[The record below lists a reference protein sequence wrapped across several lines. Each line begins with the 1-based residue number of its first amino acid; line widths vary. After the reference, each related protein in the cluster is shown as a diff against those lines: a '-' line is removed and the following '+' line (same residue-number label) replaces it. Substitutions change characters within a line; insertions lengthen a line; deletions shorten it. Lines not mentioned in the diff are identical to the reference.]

1 MIKENQRILNA
12 ILVIIDIFVI
22 LFALALAYFVRFKT
36 TLFGPLGGSLPFVN
50 YLIFTII
57 CIIPTYLLLYYFFG
71 LYKPFRNQSSIFSG
85 AEDIIKSDVMA
96 FIILVAILFVI
107 NQPDFSR
114 IMLLLLSLFGMVFAI
129 IERALVVLVL
139 RFMRVNNRN
148 LKHMLIIGDND
159 LALNFAHKINS
170 KTYLGYNI
178 AGFLG
183 RKEHLGKTFEGTKF
197 IGTFKDLPEVLKT
210 HKFDRVVIAIPLK
223 YYYHLNEI
231 VDACEEEGIKAEI
244 IPDYYKINELVQSCE
259 KVGIKAEIIPDYIR
273 YFPAQPSVDMI
284 EDIPIINI
292 RYVPL
297 DDAFNKFLKILE
309 DYFVA
314 IVAIIITSP
323 IMIITAIAIKL
334 ESPGPIIFKQ
344 ERIGYN
350 GKPFMMYKFR
360 SMKVQDDEEE
370 KSQWTTEDDPRKTRV
385 GSFIRKM
392 SIDELPQFFNVLKR
406 EMSVVGPR
414 PERPYFVEQFKK
426 EIPKYMVKHQ
436 VRPGLTGLAQ
446 VNGYRGN
453 TSIDKR
459 IEYDIR
465 YVENW
470 SWVLDI
476 KIMFRTVF
484 QRDDNAY

>member
-1 MIKENQRILNA
+1 MIRENQRILNG
-12 ILVIIDIFVI
+12 ILVVIDIIVI
-22 LFALALAYFVRFKT
+22 LISLVLAYFVRFKT
-36 TLFGPLGGSLPFVN
+36 TIFGPLGGSLPFMH
-50 YLIFTII
+50 YLIFTIL

-71 LYKPFRNQSSIFSG
+71 LYKPFRNKSSIFSG
-85 AEDIIKSDVMA
+85 AEDIIKSDIMA

-114 IMLLLLSLFGMVFAI
+114 IMLLLLSLFGMIFAI

-183 RKEHLGKTFEGTKF
+183 RKEHLGKTFEGTRF
-197 IGTFKDLPEVLKT
+197 IGTFKDLPDVLKT

-244 IPDYYKINELVQSCE
+244 IPDYYKYL
-259 KVGIKAEIIPDYIR
+259 
-273 YFPAQPSVDMI
+273 PAKPSVDML
-284 EDIPIINI
+284 DDLPIINI

-297 DDAFNKFLKILE
+297 DDAFNKFKKIIE

-323 IMIITAIAIKL
+323 IMLITAIAIRL

-385 GSFIRKM
+385 GTFIRKM

-453 TSIDKR
+453 TSIEKR
-459 IEYDIR
+459 IKCDIR

-470 SWVLDI
+470 SLVLDI
-476 KIMFRTVF
+476 KIMFLTVF
-484 QRDDNAY
+484 KRDHNAY

>member
-1 MIKENQRILNA
+1 MIKENQRILNGILVVID
-12 ILVIIDIFVI
+12 ILVI
-22 LFALALAYFVRFKT
+22 LFSLVLAYYVRFKT
-36 TLFGPLGGSLPFVN
+36 TLFGPLGGSLPFMH
-50 YLIFTII
+50 YLIFTVL

-71 LYKPFRNQSSIFSG
+71 LYKPFRNKSSIFSG

-114 IMLLLLSLFGMVFAI
+114 IMLLLLSLFGMVFTI

-139 RFMRVNNRN
+139 RFMRVNNHN

-159 LALNFAHKINS
+159 LALTFAHKIKS

-197 IGTFKDLPEVLKT
+197 IGTFEDLPDVLKT

-244 IPDYYKINELVQSCE
+244 IPDYYKYL
-259 KVGIKAEIIPDYIR
+259 
-273 YFPAQPSVDMI
+273 PAKPSVDML
-284 EDIPIINI
+284 DDMPIINI

-297 DDAFNKFLKILE
+297 DDAFNKFKKIIE

-323 IMIITAIAIKL
+323 IMLITAIAIKL

-360 SMKVQDDEEE
+360 SMKVQDEDEE

-385 GSFIRKM
+385 GTFIRKM

-453 TSIDKR
+453 TSIEKR

-470 SWVLDI
+470 SLVLDI
-476 KIMFRTVF
+476 KIMFLTVF
-484 QRDDNAY
+484 KRDHNAY

>member
-1 MIKENQRILNA
+1 MIKENQRILNGILVVID
-12 ILVIIDIFVI
+12 ILVILVS
-22 LFALALAYFVRFKT
+22 LVLAYYVRFKT
-36 TLFGPLGGSLPFVN
+36 TLFGPLGGSLPFIN
-50 YLIFTII
+50 YLVFTIV

-71 LYKPFRNQSSIFSG
+71 LYKPFRNKTSIFSG
-85 AEDIIKSDVMA
+85 AEDIIKSDIMA

-114 IMLLLLSLFGMVFAI
+114 IMLFLLSLFGMILAI

-159 LALNFAHKINS
+159 LALSFAHKINS

-183 RKEHLGKTFEGTKF
+183 RKEHLGKTFEGTRF
-197 IGTFKDLPEVLKT
+197 IGTFKDLPDVLKT

-244 IPDYYKINELVQSCE
+244 IPDYYKYL
-259 KVGIKAEIIPDYIR
+259 
-273 YFPAQPSVDMI
+273 PAKPSVDML
-284 EDIPIINI
+284 DDMPIINI

-297 DDAFNKFLKILE
+297 DDAFNKFKKIIE

-323 IMIITAIAIKL
+323 IMLITAIAIKL

-360 SMKVQDDEEE
+360 SMKVQDEDEE
-370 KSQWTTEDDPRKTRV
+370 KSQWTTEDDPRKTKV
-385 GSFIRKM
+385 GTFIRKM

-453 TSIDKR
+453 TSIEKR

-470 SWVLDI
+470 SLVLDV
-476 KIMFRTVF
+476 KIMFLTVF
-484 QRDDNAY
+484 KRDHNAY

>member
-1 MIKENQRILNA
+1 MIRENQRILNA
-12 ILVIIDIFVI
+12 ILVVIDIIVI
-22 LFALALAYFVRFKT
+22 LISLVLAYYVRFKT
-36 TLFGPLGGSLPFVN
+36 TLFGPLGGSLPFVH
-50 YLIFTII
+50 YLVFTIF
-57 CIIPTYLLLYYFFG
+57 CIVPTYLLLYYFFG
-71 LYKPFRNQSSIFSG
+71 LYKPFRNKSSIFSG
-85 AEDIIKSDVMA
+85 AEDIVKSDIMA
-96 FIILVAILFVI
+96 FIILVAILFII

-114 IMLLLLSLFGMVFAI
+114 IMLLLLSLFGMVLAI
-129 IERALVVLVL
+129 IERALVVLAL

-148 LKHMLIIGDND
+148 LKHMLIIGDNE
-159 LALNFAHKINS
+159 LAFTFARKIKS
-170 KTYLGYNI
+170 KTYLGYKI
-178 AGFLG
+178 SGFLG
-183 RKEHLGKTFEGTKF
+183 RAEHLGKTFEGIPF
-197 IGTFKDLPEVLKT
+197 IGTFKDLPDVLKT

-231 VDACEEEGIKAEI
+231 VDACEDEGIKAEI
-244 IPDYYKINELVQSCE
+244 IPDYYKYL
-259 KVGIKAEIIPDYIR
+259 
-273 YFPAQPSVDMI
+273 PARPSVDML
-284 EDIPIINI
+284 DDLPIINI

-297 DDAFNKFLKILE
+297 DDAFNKFKKIVE

-323 IMIITAIAIKL
+323 IMLITAIAIKL

-360 SMKVQDDEEE
+360 SMKVQDEDEE
-370 KSQWTTEDDPRKTRV
+370 KSQWTTEDDPRKTKV

-470 SWVLDI
+470 SLVLDI
-476 KIMFRTVF
+476 QIMFKTVF
-484 QRDDNAY
+484 QRNKNAY

>member
-244 IPDYYKINELVQSCE
+244 IPDYYKYL
-259 KVGIKAEIIPDYIR
+259 
-273 YFPAQPSVDMI
+273 PAKPSVDML
-284 EDIPIINI
+284 DDLPIINI

-309 DYFVA
+309 DYFVD
-314 IVAIIITSP
+314 IVEIIITSP

>member
-1 MIKENQRILNA
+1 MIKENQRILNGILVVID
-12 ILVIIDIFVI
+12 ILVI
-22 LFALALAYFVRFKT
+22 LFSLVLAYYVRFKT
-36 TLFGPLGGSLPFVN
+36 TLFGPLGGSLPFMH
-50 YLIFTII
+50 YFIFTVL
-57 CIIPTYLLLYYFFG
+57 CIIHTYLLLYYFFG
-71 LYKPFRNQSSIFSG
+71 LYKPFRNKSSIFSG

-114 IMLLLLSLFGMVFAI
+114 IMLLLLSLFGMVFTI

-139 RFMRVNNRN
+139 RFMRVNNHN

-159 LALNFAHKINS
+159 LALTFAHKIKS

-197 IGTFKDLPEVLKT
+197 IGTFEDLPDVLKT

-244 IPDYYKINELVQSCE
+244 IPDYYKYL
-259 KVGIKAEIIPDYIR
+259 
-273 YFPAQPSVDMI
+273 PAKPSVDML
-284 EDIPIINI
+284 DDMPIINI

-297 DDAFNKFLKILE
+297 DDAFNKFKKIVE

-323 IMIITAIAIKL
+323 IMLLTAIAIKL

-344 ERIGYN
+344 ERIGYG

-360 SMKVQDDEEE
+360 SMKVQDEDEE

-385 GSFIRKM
+385 GTFIRKM

-453 TSIDKR
+453 TSIEKR

-470 SWVLDI
+470 SLVLDI
-476 KIMFRTVF
+476 QIMFKTVF
-484 QRDDNAY
+484 KRNPNAY

>member
-1 MIKENQRILNA
+1 MILI
-12 ILVIIDIFVI
+12 IIDVLVI
-22 LFALALAYFVRFKT
+22 LFSLLLAYFVRFKT
-36 TLFGPLGGSLPFVN
+36 TLFGPLGGSLPFSS
-50 YLIFTII
+50 YFIFTIV

-71 LYKPFRNQSSIFSG
+71 LYKPFRNKSSIFSG
-85 AEDIIKSDVMA
+85 AEDIIKADIMA
-96 FIILVAILFVI
+96 FIILVAILFII

-114 IMLLLLSLFGMVFAI
+114 IMLFLLSLFGMILAI
-129 IERALVVLVL
+129 LERALVVLVL
-139 RFMRVNNRN
+139 RFMRVNNHN

-159 LALNFAHKINS
+159 LALTFAHKINS

-183 RKEHLGKTFEGTKF
+183 RKEHLGKTYEGTKF
-197 IGTFKDLPEVLKT
+197 IGTFEDLPDVLKT

-244 IPDYYKINELVQSCE
+244 IPDYYKYL
-259 KVGIKAEIIPDYIR
+259 
-273 YFPAQPSVDMI
+273 PARPSVDML
-284 EDIPIINI
+284 DDLPIINI

-297 DDAFNKFLKILE
+297 DDAFNKFKKIIE

-334 ESPGPIIFKQ
+334 ESPGPVIFKQ

-360 SMKVQDDEEE
+360 SMKVQDESEE
-370 KSQWTTEDDPRKTRV
+370 KSQWTTEDDPRKTKV
-385 GSFIRKM
+385 GTFIRKM

-414 PERPYFVEQFKK
+414 PERPFFVEQFKK

-470 SWVLDI
+470 RLLLDI
-476 KIMFRTVF
+476 KIMFLTVF
-484 QRDDNAY
+484 RRNENAY

>member
-1 MIKENQRILNA
+1 MIRENQRILNA
-12 ILVIIDIFVI
+12 ILVVIDIIVI
-22 LFALALAYFVRFKT
+22 LISLVLAYYVRFKT
-36 TLFGPLGGSLPFVN
+36 TLFGPLGGSLPFVH
-50 YLIFTII
+50 YLVFTIF
-57 CIIPTYLLLYYFFG
+57 CIVPTYLLLYYFFG
-71 LYKPFRNQSSIFSG
+71 LYKPFRNKSSIFSG
-85 AEDIIKSDVMA
+85 AEDIVKSDIMA
-96 FIILVAILFVI
+96 FIILVAILFII

-114 IMLLLLSLFGMVFAI
+114 IMLLLLSLFGMVLAI
-129 IERALVVLVL
+129 IERALVVLAL

-148 LKHMLIIGDND
+148 LKHMLIIGDNE
-159 LALNFAHKINS
+159 LAFTFARKIKS
-170 KTYLGYNI
+170 KTYLGYKI
-178 AGFLG
+178 SGFLG
-183 RKEHLGKTFEGTKF
+183 RAEHLGKTFEGIPF
-197 IGTFKDLPEVLKT
+197 IGTFKDLPDVLKT

-231 VDACEEEGIKAEI
+231 VDACEDEGIKAEI
-244 IPDYYKINELVQSCE
+244 IPDYYKYL
-259 KVGIKAEIIPDYIR
+259 
-273 YFPAQPSVDMI
+273 PARPSVDML
-284 EDIPIINI
+284 DDLPIINI

-297 DDAFNKFLKILE
+297 DDAFNKFKKIVE

-323 IMIITAIAIKL
+323 IMLITAIAIKL

-360 SMKVQDDEEE
+360 SMKVQDENEE
-370 KSQWTTEDDPRKTRV
+370 KSQWTTEDDPRKTKV

-470 SWVLDI
+470 SLVLDI
-476 KIMFRTVF
+476 QIMFKTVF
-484 QRDDNAY
+484 QRNKNAY

>member
-1 MIKENQRILNA
+1 MIRENQRILNMILIIIDVLV
-12 ILVIIDIFVI
+12 ILVS
-22 LFALALAYFVRFKT
+22 LLLAYFVRFKT
-36 TLFGPLGGSLPFVN
+36 TLFGPLGGSLPFSS
-50 YLIFTII
+50 YFIFTIV

-71 LYKPFRNQSSIFSG
+71 LYKPFRNKSSIFSG
-85 AEDIIKSDVMA
+85 AEDIIKADIMA
-96 FIILVAILFVI
+96 FIILVAILFII

-114 IMLLLLSLFGMVFAI
+114 IMLFLLSLFGMILAI
-129 IERALVVLVL
+129 LERALVVLVL
-139 RFMRVNNRN
+139 RFMRVNNHN

-159 LALNFAHKINS
+159 LALTFAHKINS

-183 RKEHLGKTFEGTKF
+183 RKEHLGKTYEGTKF
-197 IGTFKDLPEVLKT
+197 IGTFEDLPDVLKT

-244 IPDYYKINELVQSCE
+244 IPDYYKYL
-259 KVGIKAEIIPDYIR
+259 
-273 YFPAQPSVDMI
+273 PARPSVDML
-284 EDIPIINI
+284 DDLPIINI

-297 DDAFNKFLKILE
+297 DDAFNKFKKIIE

-334 ESPGPIIFKQ
+334 ESPGPVIFKQ

-360 SMKVQDDEEE
+360 SMKVQDESEE
-370 KSQWTTEDDPRKTRV
+370 KSQWTTEDDPRKTKV
-385 GSFIRKM
+385 GTFIRKM

-414 PERPYFVEQFKK
+414 PERPFFVEQFKK

-470 SWVLDI
+470 RLLLDI
-476 KIMFRTVF
+476 KIMFLTVF
-484 QRDDNAY
+484 RRNENAY

>member
-1 MIKENQRILNA
+1 MELFLRVVEMIKQNQRILNA
-12 ILVIIDIFVI
+12 VLVIIDIIVI
-22 LFALALAYFVRFKT
+22 LFSLVLAYYVRFKT
-36 TLFGPLGGSLPFVN
+36 TLFGPLGWSLPFVA
-50 YLIFTII
+50 YLIFTVF
-57 CIIPTYLLLYYFFG
+57 CIIPTYLLMYYFFG
-71 LYKPFRNQSSIFSG
+71 LYKPFRNKSSIFSG
-85 AEDIIKSDVMA
+85 AEDIIKSDLMA
-96 FIILVAILFVI
+96 FIILVAILFII
-107 NQPDFSR
+107 NQPNFSR
-114 IMLLLLSLFGMVFAI
+114 IMMLLLSIFCMIFTI
-129 IERALVVLVL
+129 IERALVILVL

-148 LKHMLIIGDND
+148 LKHMLIIGDNE
-159 LALNFAHKINS
+159 LAFTFARKIKS

-178 AGFLG
+178 SGFLG
-183 RKEHLGKTFEGTKF
+183 REEHLGKTYEGTKF
-197 IGTFKDLPEVLKT
+197 IGTFKDLPKVLKT

-244 IPDYYKINELVQSCE
+244 IPDYYKYL
-259 KVGIKAEIIPDYIR
+259 
-273 YFPAQPSVDMI
+273 PAKPSVDML
-284 EDIPIINI
+284 DDMPIINI

-297 DDAFNKFLKILE
+297 DDAFNKFKKIVE
-309 DYFVA
+309 DYFVS

-323 IMIITAIAIKL
+323 IMLITAIAIKL
-334 ESPGPIIFKQ
+334 ESPGPVIFKQ

-360 SMKVQDDEEE
+360 SMRVQDEAEEE
-370 KSQWTTEDDPRKTRV
+370 SQWTTEDDPRKTKV
-385 GSFIRKM
+385 GTFIRRM

-406 EMSVVGPR
+406 DMSVVGPR

-470 SWVLDI
+470 SLSLDI
-476 KIMFRTVF
+476 QIMFKTAFKRNK
-484 QRDDNAY
+484 NAY

>member
-12 ILVIIDIFVI
+12 ILVIIDIIVI
-22 LFALALAYFVRFKT
+22 LISLGLAYFVRFKT
-36 TLFGPLGGSLPFVN
+36 TIFSVGGSLPFSD
-50 YLIFTII
+50 YFIFTIV
-57 CIIPTYLLLYYFFG
+57 CIIPTYILLYYFFG

-85 AEDIIKSDVMA
+85 AEDIVKSDIMA
-96 FIILVAILFVI
+96 FIILVAILFII
-107 NQPDFSR
+107 NQPNFSR
-114 IMLLLLSLFGMVFAI
+114 IMLLLLSLFGMILTIA
-129 IERALVVLVL
+129 ERALVVLVL
-139 RFMRVNNRN
+139 RMMRTNNLN

-159 LALNFAHKINS
+159 LAFEFAHKINS

-183 RKEHLGKTFEGTKF
+183 RKENIGKRFEGTKF
-197 IGTFKDLPEVLKT
+197 IGSFDDLPRVLKT

-244 IPDYYKINELVQSCE
+244 IPDYYKYL
-259 KVGIKAEIIPDYIR
+259 
-273 YFPAQPSVDMI
+273 PAKPSVDML
-284 EDIPIINI
+284 DDMPIINI

-297 DDAFNKFLKILE
+297 DDAFNKFKKIIS
-309 DYFVA
+309 DYFVS

-323 IMIITAIAIKL
+323 IMILTAIAIKI

-370 KSQWTTEDDPRKTRV
+370 KSQWTTKDDPRKTRI
-385 GSFIRKM
+385 GTFIRTW

-406 EMSVVGPR
+406 DMSVVGPR
-414 PERPYFVEQFKK
+414 PERPYFVEEFKK
-426 EIPKYMVKHQ
+426 TIPKYMVKHQ

-453 TSIDKR
+453 TSIKKR

-470 SWVLDI
+470 SLALDV
-476 KIMFRTVF
+476 KIMFWTVF
-484 QRDDNAY
+484 RRNKNAY

>member
-1 MIKENQRILNA
+1 MIRENQRILNV
-12 ILVIIDIFVI
+12 ILIILDIFVI
-22 LFALALAYFVRFKT
+22 LLSLLLAYYVRFKT
-36 TLFGPLGGSLPFVN
+36 TIFGPLGGSLPFFD
-50 YLIFTII
+50 YFIFTIFA
-57 CIIPTYLLLYYFFG
+57 IIPTYLLLYYFFG
-71 LYKPFRNQSSIFSG
+71 LYKPFRNKSSILSG
-85 AEDIIKSDVMA
+85 ADDIIKSDIMA

-107 NQPDFSR
+107 NQPNFSR
-114 IMLLLLSLFGMVFAI
+114 IMLFLLSLFGMIFAI
-129 IERALVVLVL
+129 IERSLVVLVL
-139 RFMRVNNRN
+139 RFMRVNNHN
-148 LKHMLIIGDND
+148 LKHMLIIGDNE
-159 LALNFAHKINS
+159 LAFTFAKKIKS
-170 KTYLGYNI
+170 RTYLGYNT

-183 RKEHLGKTFEGTKF
+183 RKEHLGKTFEGIRF
-197 IGTFKDLPEVLKT
+197 IGTFKDLPDVLKT

-244 IPDYYKINELVQSCE
+244 IPDYYKYL
-259 KVGIKAEIIPDYIR
+259 
-273 YFPAQPSVDMI
+273 PAKPSVDML
-284 EDIPIINI
+284 DDLPIINI

-297 DDAFNKFLKILE
+297 DDAFNKFKKIIE

-323 IMIITAIAIKL
+323 IMLITAIAIKI

-360 SMKVQDDEEE
+360 SMRVQDENEE

-385 GSFIRKM
+385 GSFIRRM

-414 PERPYFVEQFKK
+414 PERPYFVEKFKK

-453 TSIDKR
+453 TSIKKR

-470 SWVLDI
+470 SLALDI
-476 KIMFRTVF
+476 QIMFRTVF
-484 QRDDNAY
+484 RRGKNAY

>member
-1 MIKENQRILNA
+1 MIKENQRILNSL
-12 ILVIIDIFVI
+12 LVVIDVLVI
-22 LFALALAYFVRFKT
+22 LFSLILAYYVRFKT
-36 TLFGPLGGSLPFVN
+36 TLFGPLGGSLPFMH

-71 LYKPFRNQSSIFSG
+71 LYKPFRNKSSIFSG

-107 NQPDFSR
+107 NQPNFSR
-114 IMLLLLSLFGMVFAI
+114 IMLFLLSLFGMIFAI

-197 IGTFKDLPEVLKT
+197 IGTFKDLPDVLKT

-244 IPDYYKINELVQSCE
+244 IPDYYKYL
-259 KVGIKAEIIPDYIR
+259 
-273 YFPAQPSVDMI
+273 PAKPSVDML
-284 EDIPIINI
+284 DDMPIINI

-297 DDAFNKFLKILE
+297 DDAFNKFKKIIE

-385 GSFIRKM
+385 GTFIRKM

-453 TSIDKR
+453 TSIEKR

-470 SWVLDI
+470 SLVLDI
-476 KIMFRTVF
+476 QIMFKTVF
-484 QRDDNAY
+484 KRNPNAY

>member
-1 MIKENQRILNA
+1 MERVVKMIKENQRILNA
-12 ILVIIDIFVI
+12 ALVLIDIVVI
-22 LFALALAYFVRFKT
+22 LFSLVLAYYVRFKT
-36 TLFGPLGGSLPFVN
+36 TIFSVGGSLPFMD
-50 YLIFTII
+50 YLIFTVV

-96 FIILVAILFVI
+96 FVILVAILFVI

-114 IMLLLLSLFGMVFAI
+114 IMLFLLSLFGMIFAI
-129 IERALVVLVL
+129 LERALVVLVL

-244 IPDYYKINELVQSCE
+244 IPDYYKYL
-259 KVGIKAEIIPDYIR
+259 
-273 YFPAQPSVDMI
+273 PAKPSVDML
-284 EDIPIINI
+284 DDMPIINI

-297 DDAFNKFLKILE
+297 DDAFNKFKKILE

-323 IMIITAIAIKL
+323 IMLITAIAIKL

-350 GKPFMMYKFR
+350 GKPFMMYKFG
-360 SMKVQDDEEE
+360 
-370 KSQWTTEDDPRKTRV
+370 T
-385 GSFIRKM
+385 FIRKM

-426 EIPKYMVKHQ
+426 TIPKYMVKHQ

-453 TSIDKR
+453 TSIEKR

-470 SWVLDI
+470 SWGLDV

-484 QRDDNAY
+484 QRDHNAY

>member
-1 MIKENQRILNA
+1 
-12 ILVIIDIFVI
+12 
-22 LFALALAYFVRFKT
+22 
-36 TLFGPLGGSLPFVN
+36 
-50 YLIFTII
+50 
-57 CIIPTYLLLYYFFG
+57 
-71 LYKPFRNQSSIFSG
+71 
-85 AEDIIKSDVMA
+85 
-96 FIILVAILFVI
+96 
-107 NQPDFSR
+107 
-114 IMLLLLSLFGMVFAI
+114 ML
-129 IERALVVLVL
+129 
-139 RFMRVNNRN
+139 
-148 LKHMLIIGDND
+148 DD
-159 LALNFAHKINS
+159 L
-170 KTYLGYNI
+170 
-178 AGFLG
+178 
-183 RKEHLGKTFEGTKF
+183 
-197 IGTFKDLPEVLKT
+197 
-210 HKFDRVVIAIPLK
+210 
-223 YYYHLNEI
+223 
-231 VDACEEEGIKAEI
+231 
-244 IPDYYKINELVQSCE
+244 
-259 KVGIKAEIIPDYIR
+259 
-273 YFPAQPSVDMI
+273 
-284 EDIPIINI
+284 PIINI

-297 DDAFNKFLKILE
+297 DDAFNKFKKIVE

-323 IMIITAIAIKL
+323 IMLITAIAIKL

-360 SMKVQDDEEE
+360 SMKVQDENEE
-370 KSQWTTEDDPRKTRV
+370 KSQWTTEDDPRKTKV

-470 SWVLDI
+470 SLVLDI
-476 KIMFRTVF
+476 QIMFKTVF
-484 QRDDNAY
+484 QRNKNAY

>member
-1 MIKENQRILNA
+1 M
-12 ILVIIDIFVI
+12 
-22 LFALALAYFVRFKT
+22 
-36 TLFGPLGGSLPFVN
+36 
-50 YLIFTII
+50 
-57 CIIPTYLLLYYFFG
+57 
-71 LYKPFRNQSSIFSG
+71 
-85 AEDIIKSDVMA
+85 
-96 FIILVAILFVI
+96 
-107 NQPDFSR
+107 
-114 IMLLLLSLFGMVFAI
+114 
-129 IERALVVLVL
+129 
-139 RFMRVNNRN
+139 
-148 LKHMLIIGDND
+148 
-159 LALNFAHKINS
+159 
-170 KTYLGYNI
+170 
-178 AGFLG
+178 
-183 RKEHLGKTFEGTKF
+183 
-197 IGTFKDLPEVLKT
+197 
-210 HKFDRVVIAIPLK
+210 
-223 YYYHLNEI
+223 NEI

-244 IPDYYKINELVQSCE
+244 IPDYYK
-259 KVGIKAEIIPDYIR
+259 
-273 YFPAQPSVDMI
+273 YFPAKPSVDML
-284 EDIPIINI
+284 DDLPIINI

-297 DDAFNKFLKILE
+297 DDAFNKFKKIIE

-323 IMIITAIAIKL
+323 IMLITAIAIKL

-360 SMKVQDDEEE
+360 SMKVQDEEEE

-385 GSFIRKM
+385 GTFIRKM

-426 EIPKYMVKHQ
+426 TIPKYMVKHQ

-453 TSIDKR
+453 TSIEKR

-470 SWVLDI
+470 SLVLDI
-476 KIMFRTVF
+476 QIMLKTIFK
-484 QRDDNAY
+484 RDENAY

>member
-12 ILVIIDIFVI
+12 ILVVIDIIVI
-22 LFALALAYFVRFKT
+22 LLSLVLAYYVRFKT
-36 TLFGPLGGSLPFVN
+36 TIFGPLGGSLPFMH

-71 LYKPFRNQSSIFSG
+71 LYKPFRNKSSIFSG

-107 NQPDFSR
+107 NQPNFSR
-114 IMLLLLSLFGMVFAI
+114 IMLFLLSLFGMIFAI

-197 IGTFKDLPEVLKT
+197 IGTFKDLPNVLKT

-244 IPDYYKINELVQSCE
+244 IPDYYKYL
-259 KVGIKAEIIPDYIR
+259 
-273 YFPAQPSVDMI
+273 PAKPSVDML
-284 EDIPIINI
+284 DDMPIINI

-297 DDAFNKFLKILE
+297 DDAFNKFKKIIE

-385 GSFIRKM
+385 GTFIRKM

-436 VRPGLTGLAQ
+436 GRPGLTGLAQ

-453 TSIDKR
+453 TSIEKR

-470 SWVLDI
+470 SLVLDI
-476 KIMFRTVF
+476 QIMFKTVF
-484 QRDDNAY
+484 KRNPNAY

>member
-12 ILVIIDIFVI
+12 ILVILDVLVI
-22 LFALALAYFVRFKT
+22 LFSLGLAYFVRFKT
-36 TLFGPLGGSLPFVN
+36 TLFGPLGGSLPFMH
-50 YLIFTII
+50 YFIFTIL
-57 CIIPTYLLLYYFFG
+57 CIVPTYILLYYFFG
-71 LYKPFRNQSSIFSG
+71 LYKPFRNKRSIFSG
-85 AEDIIKSDVMA
+85 AEDIVKADIMA
-96 FIILVAILFVI
+96 FIILVAILFI
-107 NQPDFSR
+107 IYQPNFSR
-114 IMLLLLSLFGMVFAI
+114 IMLFLLSIFGMLFAI
-129 IERALVVLVL
+129 LERALVVLVL

-148 LKHMLIIGDND
+148 LKHMLIIGDNE
-159 LALNFAHKINS
+159 LALSFAHKIKS

-183 RKEHLGKTFEGTKF
+183 RKEHVGMTYEGTPF
-197 IGTFKDLPEVLKT
+197 IGSFDDLPQVLKT
-210 HKFDRVVIAIPLK
+210 HKCDRVVIAILLK

-244 IPDYYKINELVQSCE
+244 VPDYYKYL
-259 KVGIKAEIIPDYIR
+259 
-273 YFPAQPSVDMI
+273 PAKPSVDMLD
-284 EDIPIINI
+284 DIPIINI

-297 DDAFNKFLKILE
+297 DDAFNKFKKVIE

-314 IVAIIITSP
+314 IVAIVITSP
-323 IMIITAIAIKL
+323 IMLITAIAIKL

-360 SMKVQDDEEE
+360 SMRVQDEEEE
-370 KSQWTTEDDPRKTRV
+370 KSQWTTEDDPRKTKV
-385 GSFIRKM
+385 GSFIRRR

-470 SWVLDI
+470 SLALDI
-476 KIMFRTVF
+476 NIMFRTAF
-484 QRDDNAY
+484 RRGNNAY